1 MLTYN
6 KFRPPVRKDKPW
18 ILMVLAML
26 WILGTAFYHSPWE
39 PFEPYV
45 VAAIKGIIINKS
57 WFIPYISNEPYLEI
71 QPFYFWF
78 FAIFIK
84 IFNITNIYLIAN
96 GIRIINTII
105 ITSVILLVAKI
116 GTNISVYKN
125 GRTCALLL
133 ISSIGFI
140 DNSYQLTPH
149 LLIILGCCLLI
160 LSLDLYETLPGLS
173 GWILFFGLLLISI
186 NFNCSFIIIAL
197 ITIMLLPVCSKNFA
211 NNKYL
216 VTTSIAIILFTII
229 FSLYC
234 YSFYII
240 NNNFFSLWK
249 IKYSQIFINDSRNRL
264 TYFIEMIKYLNWY
277 TIPLSI
283 PVIWT
288 LYKRKANILK
298 DKIATVCTMLII
310 IIFLYSLITK
320 ASIENTLFLIFLPMT
335 FLASLEIDSI
345 KITIASLINWFSIFL
360 FGTLGVFLWLIYILI
375 NLNSKNY
382 LIHEFYRYSQN
393 YQYHFNILQLIMAIF
408 ITIIWMFMI
417 TRKHIYGREMISN
430 FASGVTFLL
439 FLSTSLYLPWF
450 DSVLTFKP
458 IISNSKTF
466 FNDNNKCITTN
477 GYNTT
482 QGALFYYYED
492 INLIP
497 SFNDNIDYSICPYAI
512 VATENKN
519 SLNLNKWVI
528 LYQQKRPIDTKVYY
542 VLKTK

>member
-6 KFRPPVRKDKPW
+6 KFRPPIRKDKPW
-18 ILMVLAML
+18 LLVVLAII
-26 WILGTAFYHSPWE
+26 WVLGTAFFHSPWE

-45 VAAIKGIIINKS
+45 VAVVKGIIMNKS

-105 ITSVILLVAKI
+105 ITAVVLLVAKI

-140 DNSYQLTPH
+140 DNAYQLTPH
-149 LLIILGCCLLI
+149 LIIILGFCLLI
-160 LSLDLYETLPGLS
+160 LSLELYESLPGLS
-173 GWILFFGLLLISI
+173 GWILFAGLLLISI
-186 NFNCSFIIIAL
+186 NFNCSFITIAIVTII
-197 ITIMLLPVCSKNFA
+197 LLPICNKSFA
-211 NNKYL
+211 NNKYYITNL
-216 VTTSIAIILFTII
+216 IAILLFTII

-240 NNNFFSLWK
+240 NNDFFSLWK
-249 IKYSQIFINDSRNRL
+249 TKYTQIFISDSRNRFK
-264 TYFIEMIKYLNWY
+264 YFIEMIKYLDWY
-277 TIPLSI
+277 TIPLCI
-283 PVIWT
+283 PFIWT
-288 LYKRKANILK
+288 LYKRKHNILK
-298 DKIATVCTMLII
+298 DKVATICLLLILV
-310 IIFLYSLITK
+310 IFFYSFFTK
-320 ASIENTLFLIFLPMT
+320 SSIENTLFLIFLPMT

-360 FGTLGVFLWLIYILI
+360 FGTLGVFLWLVYFLI
-375 NLNSKNY
+375 NINSDNY
-382 LIHEFYRYSQN
+382 IIHEFYKYSQN
-393 YQYHFNILQLIMAIF
+393 YQYHFNIWQLIMAIL
-408 ITIIWMFMI
+408 ITIIWIFMI

-430 FASGVTFLL
+430 FASGVTFFL
-439 FLSTSLYLPWF
+439 FLFTALYLPWF

-458 IISNSKTF
+458 IISNSKKF
-466 FNDNNKCITTN
+466 FNDDTKCITTN

-482 QGALFYYYED
+482 QGALYYYYED
-492 INLIP
+492 INLVP
-497 SFNDNIDYSICPYAI
+497 SFNDNIDFSICPYAI
-512 VATENKN
+512 LATEDKKII
-519 SLNLNKWVI
+519 NLNKWNI

-542 VLKTK
+542 VLQMK